1 MQRFSSKKLPATK
14 CHKLQWTNPPF
25 LDVFSHWYPPL
36 KEGFSLCQWEFQD
49 PKMEQN
55 GGTVPYKAIFWGDI
69 PLHRPYIGLIY
80 GRYLHFRILK
90 FPLTLSRLIAE
101 GYTLYTSV
109 YTNWRS
115 TFPGGSKGFFSPS
128 TDRSALP
135 RLTPATNVGYGAVG
149 NEALNARRAGDIKEA
164 FNLRKETLTASW
176 CHQTGK

>member
-1 MQRFSSKKLPATK
+1 MPQTAMDKSTISRCF
-14 CHKLQWTNPPF
+14 
-25 LDVFSHWYPPL
+25 
-36 KEGFSLCQWEFQD
+36 
-49 PKMEQN
+49 
-55 GGTVPYKAIFWGDI
+55 
-69 PLHRPYIGLIY
+69 
-80 GRYLHFRILK
+80 
-90 FPLTLSRLIAE
+90 FPLISSIERGVFPLSRLSAE
-101 GYTLYTSV
+101 GYTLYTYV
-109 YTNWRS
+109 YTNLRS